1 MDVSFSRM
9 RLIGGLLA
17 ASVLAIA
24 NPLITLTQFSAQITP
39 APKAEAH
46 DRKEAEF
53 PAIIERNALTV
64 SVLAR
69 LRRQK
74 EAPPPPRRGVPG
86 GGT

>member
-24 NPLITLTQFSAQITP
+24 NPTLTQFSPQITP
-39 APKAEAH
+39 APLAEAH
-46 DRKEAEF
+46 NRNEAEF
-53 PAIIERNALTV
+53 PAIIERNTLTV